1 MAETHAIEC
10 DPQREEPADLS
21 ELDYDYTSVQD
32 KIAAGLR
39 EKEKGNTLF
48 AQGKYEAAWK
58 QYDRCFVHVFTSKEE
73 WAAIGSE
80 GRKAINNFRL
90 PCHLNRGL
98 CRLKKNE
105 LTDAL
110 WDFTEALRIDEHNA
124 KGLFRRGTTLIK
136 MVQAEMAKEGTDQL
150 WDLDE
155 AENKADDAKN
165 DLHKAVRIVPGDL
178 NVRKALDELKQMKQ
192 QLVEHRK
199 RYRQQQKKL
208 YSTFVSNLDRDNK
221 KLAEA
226 EEDLCKD
233 MPSLERVY
241 ID

>member
-1 MAETHAIEC
+1 MAETDAIEW
-10 DPQREEPADLS
+10 DPQKDEPADLS

-32 KIAAGLR
+32 KIDAGLR
-39 EKEKGNTLF
+39 EKEKGNRLF

-80 GRKAINNFRL
+80 GRNAINKFRL

-98 CRLKKNE
+98 CRLKKDE

-110 WDFTEALRIDEHNA
+110 WDFTEALRIEENNA
-124 KGLFRRGTTLIK
+124 KGLFRRATTLIR
-136 MVQAEMAKEGTDQL
+136 MVEADMAKEGTDQL

-155 AENKADDAKN
+155 AEKKADDAKK

-178 NVRKALDELKQMKQ
+178 NVRNALDELKEVKKQ
-192 QLVEHRK
+192 LAEHRK

-208 YSTFVSNLDRDNK
+208 YYTFVSNLDRDNRK
-221 KLAEA
+221 ITET

-233 MPSLERVY
+233 MPNLERVY